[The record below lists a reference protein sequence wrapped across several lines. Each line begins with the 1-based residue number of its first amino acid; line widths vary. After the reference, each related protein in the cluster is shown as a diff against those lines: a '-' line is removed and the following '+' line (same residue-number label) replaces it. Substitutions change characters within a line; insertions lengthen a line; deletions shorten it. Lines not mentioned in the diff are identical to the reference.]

1 MATYRTQR
9 ILPIILVIV
18 IIAIAVAALVSL
30 ARAVFFSG
38 SNNQPP
44 AADISR
50 EALLNTADGRRV
62 TMTVRGPIV
71 ADESFNSYTISVSPS
86 NRSLTTYKGYLD
98 GVVDQQSYG
107 NNTAAYEQ
115 FVYALDK
122 ANLAKGKQLNDAQN
136 DVRGVCATGRVYEF
150 SILNNSETIKKL
162 WTSTCRGSSGS
173 LNANVDQ
180 LRELFTVQIPD
191 APRTI
196 NRVNL

>member
-1 MATYRTQR
+1 MASYRTQR
-9 ILPIILVIV
+9 IVPIILVI
-18 IIAIAVAALVSL
+18 IIIVIAVTALVSL

-38 SNNQPP
+38 DAAQP
-44 AADISR
+44 AEVDTSR
-50 EALLNTADGRRV
+50 QALLNTADGHRV

-71 ADESFNSYTISVSPS
+71 ADEEFNSYTIAVSPA
-86 NRSLTTYKGYLD
+86 NRSITTYTGYLD
-98 GVVDQQSYG
+98 TVVDQQTLG

-115 FVYALDK
+115 FVFALDK
-122 ANLAKGKQLNDAQN
+122 ANLAKGKELSEEQN

-150 SILNNSETIKKL
+150 SIINGSDTVKKL
-162 WTSTCRGSSGS
+162 WTSTCRGSAGS

-191 APRTI
+191 ASRVI